1 MTLPD
6 GAGATAGAGMG
17 AAGPSTTQST
27 GTAAG
32 AGASTT
38 QSSQSAAAVQPS
50 SSSATAPSSTVTAA
64 VAGVAA
70 AAAAAGLNLQPH
82 AKFWNERNK
91 QFSTW
96 FLLLPEEGRRAVV
109 DEAGGPGFP
118 EQGPSAGAELKATDL
133 LLPELTKAGML
144 AGGGRCLVLFFTRR
158 SVENVTETDTKVMIG
173 AMRCPA

>member
-6 GAGATAGAGMG
+6 GVGTTAGMG
-17 AAGPSTTQST
+17 AAGHSTTQST
-27 GTAAG
+27 GTA

-158 SVENVTETDTKVMIG
+158 SVENVMETDTKVMID
-173 AMRCPA
+173 AIRCPA